1 MRTLTEWL
9 RARPGLAPIGSGGG
23 VALLAIVI
31 LLGLGGSYEGSTFT
45 VALGFAIVTVGMS
58 VQLGY
63 SRQLAF
69 SQSAF
74 MGLGAYVVAILEVKY
89 SVPIPLAIIA
99 AIVFAGLVSM
109 AMGLILT
116 RVGGLALALTTLLI
130 PQVLYQLADYSHYLG
145 SFSGIS
151 GVEPLWT
158 AQTYQASLLGTG
170 VVAALVLGLVTY
182 LVLRVLR
189 SPVGLQLAA
198 VAADEGMAE
207 GLGVGLGQRKREVFV
222 LGSVLAALGGTIVA
236 SAQNIVTPDLLSEA
250 TQLTLLVML
259 FIGGRRNIGGA
270 ILGAVVIEYLSSLSD
285 TITSNLPVIEG
296 VLLLLVLLFEPDGFA
311 GLIIRAYHATRERLR
326 HTGDDP
332 PPVTVATPARAD
344 VTPVGSGDRHD

>member
-89 SVPIPLAIIA
+89 SVPIPLAIIVSV
-99 AIVFAGLVSM
+99 VFAGLVSM

-158 AQTYQASLLGTG
+158 AGTYQASLLGTG
-170 VVAALVLGLVTY
+170 IVAALVLGLVTY
-182 LVLRVLR
+182 LVLRALR
-189 SPVGLQLAA
+189 SHVGLQLAA

-311 GLIIRAYHATRERLR
+311 GLIIRAYHAMRERLR
-326 HTGDDP
+326 HTVDDP
-332 PPVTVATPARAD
+332 PPVAVATPARTD

>member
-1 MRTLTEWL
+1 L
-9 RARPGLAPIGSGGG
+9 RARPGLAPIGAGGG
-23 VALLAIVI
+23 VSLLAILI
-31 LLGLGGSYEGSTFT
+31 LLGLGGSYEGATFT
-45 VALGFAIVTVGMS
+45 IALGFAIVTVGMS

-74 MGLGAYVVAILEVKY
+74 MGLGAYVVAILEVRY
-89 SVPIPLAIIA
+89 SVPIPLAMLAAIAIA
-99 AIVFAGLVSM
+99 AVVSL
-109 AMGLILT
+109 ALGSILT

-130 PQVLYQLADYSHYLG
+130 PQVLYQLADFSHYLG

-158 AQTYQASLLGTG
+158 AETYQASLVGTG
-170 VVAALVLGLVTY
+170 VLAALILGLVTY
-182 LVLRVLR
+182 LVSRILR
-189 SPVGLQLAA
+189 SPVGMQLAA

-222 LGSVLAALGGTIVA
+222 LGSVLAALGGTVVA
-236 SAQNIVTPDLLSEA
+236 SAQNVVTPDLLSES

-285 TITSNLPVIEG
+285 TITSNLTVIEG

-311 GLIIRAYHATRERLR
+311 GLIIRGIRAIRERLR
-326 HTGDDP
+326 RDGDP
-332 PPVTVATPARAD
+332 PPEPVIAPTRAD
-344 VTPVGSGDRHD
+344 VAPVGGGEHHD